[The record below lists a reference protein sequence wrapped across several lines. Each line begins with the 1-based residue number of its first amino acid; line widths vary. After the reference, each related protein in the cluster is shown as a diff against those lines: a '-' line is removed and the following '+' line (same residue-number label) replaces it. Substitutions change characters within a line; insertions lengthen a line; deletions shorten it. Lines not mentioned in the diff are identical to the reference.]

1 MDLRQ
6 LRYFIAIVEQGS
18 FSKAAEVLNVA
29 QPALSL
35 HVRNMEVELGSSLL
49 FRSPQG
55 VVATEAGEI
64 LLRNARII
72 IDQFSIA
79 RHEIQGTRP
88 NRRERYASA
97 CPGPSARSCRC
108 R

>member
-18 FSKAAEVLNVA
+18 FSKAAETLNVA

-35 HVRNMEVELGSSLL
+35 HVRNMEAELGSALL

-64 LLRNARII
+64 LIRHARIV
-72 IDQFSIA
+72 IDQLSIA
-79 RHEIQGTRP
+79 RH
-88 NRRERYASA
+88 
-97 CPGPSARSCRC
+97 
-108 R
+108 